1 MKNLILIKITLLVI
15 ALFTIF
21 VVAKADDK
29 EVAHKILKGEN
40 IQLSDS
46 SHYNIQYF
54 KNYSKLTVY
63 HKEFKRVYVFRDDCI
78 YTITEIYYNG
88 VKYDAAYEN

>member
-40 IQLSDS
+40 IQLSDT
-46 SHYNIQYF
+46 SHYEIHYF
-54 KNYSKLTVY
+54 KNYTKLTVY
-63 HKEFKRVYVFRDDCI
+63 HQIFKRVYVFRDDCI
-78 YTITEIYYNG
+78 YSINEVFYAG
-88 VKYDAAYEN
+88 VKYDAAFEN

>member
-1 MKNLILIKITLLVI
+1 MKNLILIKIILFVI

-40 IQLSDS
+40 IQLSDT
-46 SHYNIQYF
+46 SHYDIQLL
-54 KNYSKLTVY
+54 KNYTKLTVY
-63 HKEFKRVYVFRDDCI
+63 HKEFKRIYLFRQDCI